1 MKVKNKSNK
10 TKTVKAA
17 KKTVKAAK
25 KQPKPQ
31 KKQPNPQKKTVKVAK
46 KTSVQNNMRK
56 HTGVQAHGQEWEDDL
71 VTIFVSPSEIERMNM
86 VSYTSVHDIPKE
98 LNKLTG
104 KNVSIKATK
113 TNRVDFGSAI
123 RTLDNVTN
131 DSPLEV
137 VVVKYDQIGDK
148 KHPKSIVRLD
158 FTDAKELLFGNGNLE
173 TIKEE
178 FNELDTMLKHNNP
191 DYKNKAKQI
200 KNMMPHSY
208 LSVAP
213 KVGNVDKKRAG
224 RLQISLTNINKLVKE
239 HPELVI
245 QDEYCNDLRGCLRTL
260 DSSVRTIGKKKV

>member
-17 KKTVKAAK
+17 KKTVKVSK
-25 KQPKPQ
+25 KSP
-31 KKQPNPQKKTVKVAK
+31 VKN
-46 KTSVQNNMRK
+46 TMRK

-71 VTIFVSPSEIERMNM
+71 VTIFVSPSKIEQMNM

-191 DYKNKAKQI
+191 DYKNKAKHI
-200 KNMMPHSY
+200 RTIMPHSY

-213 KVGNVDKKRAG
+213 KVGNAEKKRAG

-245 QDEYCNDLRGCLRTL
+245 QDEYCNDLRDCLRTL
-260 DSSVRTIGKKKV
+260 DSSVRTIGKKKGII